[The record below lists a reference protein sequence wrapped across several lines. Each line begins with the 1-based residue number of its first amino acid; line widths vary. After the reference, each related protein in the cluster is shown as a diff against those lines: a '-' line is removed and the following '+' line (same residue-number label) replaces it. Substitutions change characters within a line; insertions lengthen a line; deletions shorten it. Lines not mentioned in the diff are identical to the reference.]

1 MRRQKEG
8 TIINIS
14 SVNGFVATPC
24 ASAYAATKFA
34 LEAFTQSLRF
44 ELYNFGIRVTS
55 IEPGAFSTNIIK
67 GGFHLAKRIADGEI
81 SAFRDLTNQVAE
93 KTREIISNGADPR
106 IAADLVAK
114 IANTK
119 DPDIRYPI
127 GEDAKKIFEIKN
139 QMSDKEFENFMLQLL
154 NLG

>member
-1 MRRQKEG
+1 M
-8 TIINIS
+8 
-14 SVNGFVATPC
+14 
-24 ASAYAATKFA
+24 
-34 LEAFTQSLRF
+34 
-44 ELYNFGIRVTS
+44 
-55 IEPGAFSTNIIK
+55 
-67 GGFHLAKRIADGEI
+67 
-81 SAFRDLTNQVAE
+81 TNQVAE

-106 IAADLVAK
+106 IVADLVAK